1 MLQTT
6 THHLEGRNLEYL
18 GLASGEAIMGANI
31 LRDILA
37 MLTDF
42 FGGRSGTYESKL
54 REGKAI
60 ALREMRENAAV
71 KGADAVIGIDF
82 DYEAI
87 GRGGS
92 MLMVVA
98 TGTAVKIL

>member
-6 THHLEGRNLEYL
+6 THSLDGKNLDYL
-18 GLASGEAIMGANI
+18 GLASGEAIMGANVV
-31 LRDILA
+31 RDVFA
-37 MLTDF
+37 RFTDF

-54 REGKAI
+54 REGRLI
-60 ALREMRENAAV
+60 ALREMNEEAAV
-71 KGADAVIGIDF
+71 KGADAVIGIDL
-82 DYEAI
+82 DYEVI

-98 TGTAVKIL
+98 TGTAVKII